1 MRRSESIYA
10 GTHLCSPSSPPLPP
24 FILNLSV
31 SRLAGVD
38 QTIHKLTVGHYTL
51 DVKVS
56 QLIDR
61 LSTMD
66 SKTSTSSSLLRLS
79 HN

>member
-1 MRRSESIYA
+1 M
-10 GTHLCSPSSPPLPP
+10 H
-24 FILNLSV
+24 LSV
-31 SRLAGVD
+31 SRLAGMD
-38 QTIHKLTVGHYTL
+38 QTIHKLSVGHYTL

-66 SKTSTSSSLLRLS
+66 GKTITSSSLLTLS
-79 HN
+79 HLGGFLSTNQTQ

>member
-1 MRRSESIYA
+1 M
-10 GTHLCSPSSPPLPP
+10 
-24 FILNLSV
+24 NLSV

-38 QTIHKLTVGHYTL
+38 QAIHKLTVGHYTL

-61 LSTMD
+61 LSKMD
-66 SKTSTSSSLLRLS
+66 GKTTASSSFLRLTHFHTLS
-79 HN
+79 QLESFPNKSDSLKLGWEMI